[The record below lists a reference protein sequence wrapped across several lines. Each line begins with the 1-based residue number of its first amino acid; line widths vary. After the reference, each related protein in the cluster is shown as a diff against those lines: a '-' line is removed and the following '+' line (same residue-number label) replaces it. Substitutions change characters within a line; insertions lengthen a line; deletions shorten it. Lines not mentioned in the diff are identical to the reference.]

1 MEERDD
7 RFPEQADGGAP
18 AGDPVPEGS
27 EPEFKNWKERLYD
40 KVHISV
46 HTLDIIIGV
55 LVALIFVF
63 ILLGLLKTRL
73 G

>member
-7 RFPEQADGGAP
+7 RLSEQNPDDAP
-18 AGDPVPEGS
+18 AGDPAAQGQ

-40 KVHISV
+40 KVHLSV

-63 ILLGLLKTRL
+63 ILLGMLKTRL

>member
-7 RFPEQADGGAP
+7 RFPEQADGGAS
-18 AGDPVPEGS
+18 AGDPVP

-63 ILLGLLKTRL
+63 ILLGMLKTRL

>member
-7 RFPEQADGGAP
+7 RLSEQGTGDAP
-18 AGDPVPEGS
+18 VGDPAAQGQ
-27 EPEFKNWKERLYD
+27 EPEFKNWKEHLYD
-40 KVHISV
+40 KVHLSV
-46 HTLDIIIGV
+46 RTLDIIIGV

-63 ILLGLLKTRL
+63 ILLGMLKMRL